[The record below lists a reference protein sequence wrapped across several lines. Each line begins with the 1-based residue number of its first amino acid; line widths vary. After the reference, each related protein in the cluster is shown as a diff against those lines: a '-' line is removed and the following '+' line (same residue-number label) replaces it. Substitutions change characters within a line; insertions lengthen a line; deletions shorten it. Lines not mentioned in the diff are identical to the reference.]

1 MSVKITRMRSTL
13 CAALLLTA
21 ACLPAAL
28 ALDTGDVA
36 PAMRAQALDGAA
48 FDLASQKG
56 KVVVVN
62 LWATWCVP
70 CRDEMPVLD
79 TFYRKYRGRGVLV
92 FGLSEDDRGDLDEVH
107 KAMMPFAY
115 PAALARDAQENGF
128 RLPRALPVTYVI
140 DREGVV
146 RAKLW
151 VGGTPVTEENLEK
164 AVEPLLAPQK

>member
-1 MSVKITRMRSTL
+1 MKSLVYAGLIL
-13 CAALLLTA
+13 AAL
-21 ACLPAAL
+21 CLPAAL
-28 ALDTGDVA
+28 ALDTGAAA
-36 PAMRAQALDGAA
+36 PVLQTATLDGPA

-79 TFYRKYRGRGVLV
+79 AFYRKYRGRGVLV
-92 FGLSEDDRGDLDEVH
+92 FGLSEDDRGDLDEVR
-107 KAMMPFAY
+107 KAMTPFAY

-128 RLPRALPVTYVI
+128 RMPRTLPVTYVI
-140 DREGVV
+140 DAGGVV
-146 RAKLW
+146 RAKLSAD
-151 VGGTPVTEENLEK
+151 GTPVTEENLEK